1 VTTPRQILPGTTYLV
16 TRRCAQREF
25 LLRPSSRTNALF
37 RYALAVAARRFGV
50 RVHAFCVLS
59 NHIHIVLTD
68 PGARLP
74 AFGQFLHALVA
85 RAMNASLGRRES
97 FWAPSSYSAVAL
109 TSVEDVVRKT
119 VYVLSNAVAA
129 GLVAR
134 AHEWPGACS
143 PPGSLG
149 TSTDVERPDGF
160 FRANGT
166 MPASD
171 SLELTVPPGFDL
183 VHFRDLVAAGV
194 AEAEQ
199 RAAVHAAEDRPR
211 RTPERAIARPCSRP
225 HASTR
230 AAPKLNPRIA
240 AANEQSRMDAVS
252 RLREFVH
259 RYRDAWRRW
268 RRGNRD
274 VVFPAGTYLLRVV
287 HGACCAP
294 A

>member
-1 VTTPRQILPGTTYLV
+1 
-16 TRRCAQREF
+16 
-25 LLRPSSRTNALF
+25 
-37 RYALAVAARRFGV
+37 
-50 RVHAFCVLS
+50 VHAFCVLS
-59 NHIHIVLTD
+59 NHIHIVVTD

-85 RAMNASLGRRES
+85 RAMNALLGRREA

-109 TSVEDVVRKT
+109 TSPEDVVRKT

-129 GLVAR
+129 RLVAR
-134 AHEWPGACS
+134 AHDWPGACS
-143 PPGSLG
+143 PPEKLG
-149 TSTDVERPDGF
+149 TSSDVQRPEGF

-171 SLELTVPPGFDL
+171 SLDLTVPPGFDL
-183 VHFRDLVAAGV
+183 EHFRALVAAGV

-199 RAAVHAAEDRPR
+199 RAAVHASAENRSSAAGA
-211 RTPERAIARPCSRP
+211 RAIAERSLPRPRSSSG
-225 HASTR
+225 AL
-230 AAPKLNPRIA
+230 KLNPRIA
-240 AANEQSRMDAVS
+240 AIDTHSRMEAIS
-252 RLREFVH
+252 RLRDFVH
-259 RYRDAWRRW
+259 RYRDAWKRW
-268 RRGNRD
+268 RRGKRD